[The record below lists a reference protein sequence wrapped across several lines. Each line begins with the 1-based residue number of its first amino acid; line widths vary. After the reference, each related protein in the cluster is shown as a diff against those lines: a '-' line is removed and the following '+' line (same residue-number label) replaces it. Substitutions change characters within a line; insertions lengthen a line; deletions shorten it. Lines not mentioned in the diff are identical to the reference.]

1 MDREKELQR
10 LYDIAWNVGAM
21 GEQIREEK
29 KLPELK
35 VDAVLHG
42 LERTPE
48 NVSMIYKFIA
58 SATELSA
65 STRQEL
71 SWGILAPYL
80 QRVWSKEAVDDFK
93 KKYPLRDKANPDFI
107 DVVEL
112 QGRMERSG
120 LVTKEMPQW
129 TDQFATKVLNEA
141 LGEIEISKENVQQL
155 YYAICNHWKYQ
166 LNGVDRTDLGDP
178 SVLPRSLQ
186 LVHICILKLTNSQN
200 FKLEEP
206 AEFGTIEIL
215 LM

>member
-1 MDREKELQR
+1 MEREKELQR
-10 LYDIAWNVGAM
+10 LYGIAWNVGVT

-29 KLPELK
+29 KFPEFK

-48 NVSMIYKFIA
+48 NVSMIYKFVA

-71 SWGILAPYL
+71 CWVILAPYL
-80 QRVWSKEAVDDFK
+80 QKAWSKEAVNDFK
-93 KKYPLRDKANPDFI
+93 KKYPLKDKAIPGFV

-112 QGRMERSG
+112 QARMERSG
-120 LVTKEMPQW
+120 LVTKETPQW
-129 TDQFATKVLNEA
+129 SDQFATKVLNAA

-166 LNGVDRTDLGDP
+166 LNGVERTEVGDP

-186 LVHICILKLTNSQN
+186 LVHICILKLANSLD